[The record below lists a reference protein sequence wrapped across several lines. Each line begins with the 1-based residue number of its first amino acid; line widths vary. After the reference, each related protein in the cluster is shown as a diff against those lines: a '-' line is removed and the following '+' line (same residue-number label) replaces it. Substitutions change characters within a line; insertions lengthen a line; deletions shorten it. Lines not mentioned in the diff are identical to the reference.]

1 MLEINYELQ
10 DIVLMAFRYA
20 LGRRTYVTLQVCDYI
35 KNNPQLINERVKS
48 VILRDLEGLNE
59 FYDTKDIDYEVFV
72 DFKNWL
78 ESYEVNEK

>member
-1 MLEINYELQ
+1 
-10 DIVLMAFRYA
+10 MAFRYA
-20 LGRRTYVTLQVCDYI
+20 LGRRTYVTFQICDYI

-48 VILRDLEGLNE
+48 VILRDLEDLND